1 MNCEIVKAR
10 LSEYYDG
17 ELDPTSIAKIQA
29 HLANCEVCEC
39 ELSKF
44 STMSEMLR
52 SADSLA
58 SSANPAPA
66 SWEQFSTLLV
76 TPPPTSF
83 LVPPPTSFLVPAFN
97 VHPKFAVIGAFA
109 LVASIALMV
118 SLNTRMP
125 PGAADNNHQH
135 SHLGAMDAMD
145 TAIDFAE
152 LLGDPMR
159 KPADVFTALSKRFEG
174 RPAAIDESESL
185 LGYRPAIAQAL
196 PSDVRLISNHIL
208 KLPQCN
214 CAVGTCSCGPTGCNC
229 AASLCQR
236 KDGTEFLIVEHCE
249 TQGISFGELAS
260 QWVHQ
265 DAHDVQLLTNGSQ
278 LIATWVADHRRLT
291 AIGLSDKAEA
301 SAMVTNIVSHYN

>member
-17 ELDPTSIAKIQA
+17 ELDPTSIAKFQT

-66 SWEQFSTLLV
+66 SWEQFSTRLV
-76 TPPPTSF
+76 APQ
-83 LVPPPTSFLVPAFN
+83 PTSFLVPAFN

-118 SLNTRMP
+118 SLNTRLP
-125 PGAADNNHQH
+125 PGAGGHNHEH
-135 SHLGAMDAMD
+135 SHLGAMDAVD
-145 TAIDFAE
+145 IAIDFEE
-152 LLGDPMR
+152 LVGDPMR

-301 SAMVTNIVSHYN
+301 SAMVTNIASHYN

>member
-83 LVPPPTSFLVPAFN
+83 LVPAFN

-135 SHLGAMDAMD
+135 SHLGAMDAMN

-265 DAHDVQLLTNGSQ
+265 DAHDVQLLTNGGQ

>member
-76 TPPPTSF
+76 T
-83 LVPPPTSFLVPAFN
+83 PPPTSFLVPAFN

>member
-1 MNCEIVKAR
+1 MNCEIVRAR

-17 ELDPTSIAKIQA
+17 ELDPTSIAKFQA

-39 ELSKF
+39 ELSNF

-58 SSANPAPA
+58 SSAYPAPS
-66 SWEQFSTLLV
+66 SWELFSTRLV
-76 TPPPTSF
+76 APQPT
-83 LVPPPTSFLVPAFN
+83 TFLVPAFN
-97 VHPKFAVIGAFA
+97 VHPKLAIIGAFA
-109 LVASIALMV
+109 LVASVALMV

-125 PGAADNNHQH
+125 PGAADHNHEH
-135 SHLGAMDAMD
+135 SHLGAIDI
-145 TAIDFAE
+145 AINFEE
-152 LLGDPMR
+152 LLGDPMS

-185 LGYRPAIAQAL
+185 LGYRPAITQAL

-249 TQGISFGELAS
+249 TQGISFGELTS
-260 QWVHQ
+260 QWVHE
-265 DAHDVQLLTNGSQ
+265 DSHDVQILTNGSQ

-301 SAMVTNIVSHYN
+301 SAMVTNIASHYN